1 VDSENQGST
10 GILKGPCFLSVLE
23 RTDREGQLESR
34 QGLSIGAEM
43 SEVLSRV
50 RAVLEERS
58 VDCYL
63 TGGLVRD
70 AIMGRLT
77 SDIDVVVAADAM
89 EVAREVAEVIHGRYV
104 PLDQPHGIARVV
116 VPGETHL
123 HLDFASMRGS
133 IEEDLACR
141 DFTINAMAVNLY
153 DIDQPVGPL
162 IDPLGGEQ
170 DLQDGQVRALSEAA
184 LREDPARLIR
194 GVRLAAELG
203 FSIEGRT
210 KAQIER
216 NHHLITRVAAERVRD
231 EFCRLLA
238 LPGAAASLRLLDE
251 LGLLMAIVPE
261 LTATKGAAQPK
272 EHFWDVLQHSFET
285 VAAIEFVLRAG
296 GSAHWDE
303 AVLGEVPWSE
313 ALARHF
319 DEEPSKGRSR
329 KTLLKL
335 AGLLH
340 DIAKPQT
347 RSVEEDGRTRFFG
360 HAKEGALVADDIMRR
375 LRFSARE
382 TDMVAKMVDYH
393 LRPGQMG
400 GETPTRRAIYRYFRD
415 AGDVGIDTIFLN
427 LADHLATRG
436 PELEMEGWREHTRSV
451 AYVLEE
457 RFREESVVAPP
468 KLVSGH
474 DLIDIYGMTP
484 GPGVGEL
491 LEVVREA
498 QAAGEVVTRD
508 DALSFVRKRLTAGDE
523 VDITVAGQEE

>member
-1 VDSENQGST
+1 M
-10 GILKGPCFLSVLE
+10 
-23 RTDREGQLESR
+23 ESR
-34 QGLSIGAEM
+34 QRLSVGVEVC
-43 SEVLSRV
+43 EVLSRV
-50 RAVLEERS
+50 RAILEERR

-63 TGGLVRD
+63 TGGFVRD
-70 AIMGRLT
+70 AIVGRP
-77 SDIDVVVAADAM
+77 SDDVDVVVAADAM
-89 EVAREVAEVIHGRYV
+89 EVAREVADIIHGKYV

-116 VPGETHL
+116 VPGEKHL
-123 HLDFASMRGS
+123 HLDFSSMRGS

-141 DFTINAMAVNLY
+141 DFTVNTIAVNLH
-153 DIDQPVGPL
+153 DIDQPFIPL
-162 IDPLGGEQ
+162 IDPLGGRQ
-170 DLQDGQVRALSEAA
+170 DLEDGQVRAVSEAA
-184 LREDPARLIR
+184 FREDPARLVR

-203 FSIEGRT
+203 FSIESRT

-216 NHHLITRVAAERVRD
+216 NHQLVARVAAERVRD

-238 LPGAAASLRLLDE
+238 MPGPAASLRLLDE
-251 LGLLMAIVPE
+251 LGLLMVTVPE
-261 LTATKGAAQPK
+261 LAATRAAAQPK

-285 VAAIEFVLRAG
+285 VAAVEFVLRAG
-296 GSAHWDE
+296 GSAYWDE
-303 AVLGEVPWSE
+303 VVLGEVPWSE

-319 DEEPSKGRSR
+319 DEEPSKGHNR

-360 HAKEGALVADDIMRR
+360 HAKEGAVVVDDIMRR

-382 TDMVAKMVDYH
+382 TDMVAKMVEYH

-400 GETPTRRAIYRYFRD
+400 GERPTRRAIYRYFRD
-415 AGDVGIDTIFLN
+415 AGTVGIDTIYLN

-436 PELEMEGWREHTRSV
+436 PDLELKGWREHAWSM

-457 RFREESVVAPP
+457 RFREESVVAPS
-468 KLVSGH
+468 KLISGH
-474 DLIDIYGMTP
+474 DLIDIYGMTA
-484 GPGVGEL
+484 GPEVGEL
-491 LEVVREA
+491 LEAVREA

-508 DALSFVRKRLTAGDE
+508 DALSFVERRLKAGGE
-523 VDITVAGQEE
+523 VDITEVGRAE

>member
-1 VDSENQGST
+1 MDSENQGST
-10 GILKGPCFLSVLE
+10 GLSTGPCFVSVLE
-23 RTDREGQLESR
+23 RAGREGQLESR
-34 QGLSIGAEM
+34 QGLLIEAGVF
-43 SEVLSRV
+43 EVLSKV
-50 RAVLEERS
+50 RAILEERS
-58 VDCYL
+58 AESYII
-63 TGGLVRD
+63 GGFVRD
-70 AIMGRLT
+70 AIMRRPIG
-77 SDIDVVVAADAM
+77 DIDIVVAADAM
-89 EVAREVAEVIHGRYV
+89 QVAREVAEAIRGTYV
-104 PLDQPHGIARVV
+104 PLDQPRGIARVV
-116 VPGETHL
+116 VTGQPGI
-123 HLDFASMRGS
+123 HLDFAGMRGS
-133 IEEDLACR
+133 IEEDLSCR
-141 DFTINAMAVNLY
+141 DFTINAIAVNMCDL
-153 DIDQPVGPL
+153 DLAAGTL
-162 IDPLGGEQ
+162 IDPLGGRQ
-170 DLQDGQVRALSEAA
+170 DLQAGQVRAVSEAA

-210 KAQIER
+210 KAQIEC
-216 NHHLITRVAAERVRD
+216 NHRLVEHVAAERVRD

-238 LPGAAASLRLLDE
+238 VPGAAVWLRMLDE

-261 LTATKGAAQPK
+261 LAATKGAVQPK
-272 EHFWDVLQHSFET
+272 EHFWDVLEHSIET
-285 VAAIEFVLRAG
+285 VAAIEFVLRAH
-296 GSAHWDE
+296 GSAHWGE
-303 AVLGEVPWSE
+303 AVLAEVPWSE
-313 ALARHF
+313 ALAKHF

-347 RSVEEDGRTRFFG
+347 RSVEKDGRMRFFG
-360 HAKEGALVADDIMRR
+360 HAKEGALVAAGVMRR

-382 TDMVAKMVDYH
+382 TDMVAKMVEYH

-436 PELEMEGWREHTRSV
+436 PNLELEGWREHTRSM

-457 RFREESVVAPP
+457 RFGEEGVVAPS
-468 KLVSGH
+468 KLISGH

-484 GPGVGEL
+484 GPRVGEL
-491 LEVVREA
+491 LEAVREA

-508 DALSFVRKRLTAGDE
+508 DALLFVETQLRAGGI
-523 VDITVAGQEE
+523 VDITTVGQGE

>member
-1 VDSENQGST
+1 M
-10 GILKGPCFLSVLE
+10 
-23 RTDREGQLESR
+23 ESR
-34 QGLSIGAEM
+34 QGLSIGAEV

-50 RAVLEERS
+50 RTVLEQRS
-58 VDCYL
+58 VQCYL
-63 TGGLVRD
+63 TGGFVRD
-70 AIMGRLT
+70 VLMGRLT
-77 SDIDVVVAADAM
+77 GDIDIVVAADAM
-89 EVAREVAEVIHGRYV
+89 ELAREVAEVIEGRYV

-116 VPGETHL
+116 VPGEPHL

-141 DFTINAMAVNLY
+141 DYTINAMAVNLY
-153 DIDQPVGPL
+153 DIERPGGLPIV
-162 IDPLGGEQ
+162 DPLGGER
-170 DLQDGQVRALSEAA
+170 DLEDRQVRAVREAS

-203 FSIEGRT
+203 FSIESDTR
-210 KAQIER
+210 AQIER
-216 NHHLITRVAAERVRD
+216 NHELIAGVAPERVRD

-238 LPGAAASLRLLDE
+238 VPGAAASLRLLDE

-261 LTATKGAAQPK
+261 LAATRGAVQPK
-272 EHFWDVLQHSFET
+272 EHFWDVLEHSFET
-285 VAAIEFVLRAG
+285 VGAVEFVLRTG

-303 AVLGEVPWSE
+303 AVLSEVPWSE

-360 HAKEGALVADDIMRR
+360 HAKEGALVVHGIMRR

-382 TDMVAKMVDYH
+382 TDMVAKMVEYH

-415 AGDVGIDTIFLN
+415 AGDVGVDTIFLN

-436 PELEMEGWREHTRSV
+436 PDLEMEGWREHARSMT
-451 AYVLEE
+451 YVLEE

-474 DLIDIYGMTP
+474 DLIDTYGMTP
-484 GPGVGEL
+484 GPEVGEL
-491 LEVVREA
+491 LEAVREA
-498 QAAGEVVTRD
+498 QAAGEVVTRG
-508 DALSFVRKRLTAGDE
+508 DALSFVERRLTAGGG

>member
-1 VDSENQGST
+1 
-10 GILKGPCFLSVLE
+10 
-23 RTDREGQLESR
+23 LESR
-34 QGLSIGAEM
+34 QGLSIGAEV

-50 RAVLEERS
+50 RTILEQRS

-63 TGGLVRD
+63 TGGFVRD
-70 AIMGRLT
+70 VLLGRLT
-77 SDIDVVVAADAM
+77 RDIDVVVAADAM

-116 VPGETHL
+116 VPGEPHL
-123 HLDFASMRGS
+123 HLDFASMRGG

-141 DFTINAMAVNLY
+141 DYTINAMAVNLC
-153 DIDQPVGPL
+153 DVDQPVRPL
-162 IDPLGGEQ
+162 ILDPLGGEK
-170 DLQDGQVRALSEAA
+170 DLEDGQVRAVSEAA
-184 LREDPARLIR
+184 LRDDPARLIR
-194 GVRLAAELG
+194 GVRLAVELG
-203 FSIEGRT
+203 FSIESRT
-210 KAQIER
+210 RAQIER
-216 NHHLITRVAAERVRD
+216 NHQLIAGVAPERVRD

-238 LPGAAASLRLLDE
+238 IPGACASLRLLDE

-261 LTATKGAAQPK
+261 LAATKGAAQPK
-272 EHFWDVLQHSFET
+272 EHYWDVLEHSFET
-285 VAAIEFVLRAG
+285 VAAIEFVLRTG
-296 GSAHWDE
+296 GSVHWGE
-303 AVLGEVPWSE
+303 VVLSEVPWSE

-382 TDMVAKMVDYH
+382 TDMVAKMVEYH

-400 GETPTRRAIYRYFRD
+400 GEMPTRRAIYRYFRD

-436 PELEMEGWREHTRSV
+436 PDLEMEGWREHARSM

-457 RFREESVVAPP
+457 RYREESVVAPP
-468 KLVSGH
+468 KLVNGH
-474 DLIDIYGMTP
+474 DLIDIYGMVP
-484 GPGVGEL
+484 GPGVGGL
-491 LEVVREA
+491 LEAVREA
-498 QAAGEVVTRD
+498 QAAGEVVTRA
-508 DALSFVRKRLTAGDE
+508 DALSFVEKRLSEGGK
-523 VDITVAGQEE
+523 VDITGVGQEE